1 MFASL
6 AASAEMDTILYCV
19 QGAVEVMAKGAIEK
33 NEKVEPGSPTL
44 KDRLEEALELGVK
57 VQTCTQTMK
66 NKKIETADLVD
77 GVEPAGAMS
86 LISIA
91 TAAQGILSF

>member
-1 MFASL
+1 
-6 AASAEMDTILYCV
+6 
-19 QGAVEVMAKGAIEK
+19 
-33 NEKVEPGSPTL
+33 
-44 KDRLEEALELGVK
+44 
-57 VQTCTQTMK
+57 MK